1 MNIYILIGGR
11 SERMGRSKVELFLP
25 RLAAVTREGGNAVYA
40 VQRFGGE
47 GTELVETIFEPP
59 HDRQVPAFG
68 VLRALEH
75 ARGRCIVLAV
85 DYPTLTS
92 AVLRI
97 LMART
102 AASPAALV
110 IPRWQGCLQPL
121 CAGYDAPRVAPRL
134 AERIA
139 DGKLD
144 LHGLADDVETEV
156 LDEREL
162 PPLPNINTPEDLQ
175 EVALHMKSGAQ
186 DVEEG

>member
-25 RLAAVTREGGNAVYA
+25 RLVTVAGEVGESVYA

-47 GTELVETIFEPP
+47 ATELAETIFEPP
-59 HDRQVPAFG
+59 HDGQVPAFG

-75 ARGRCIVLAV
+75 ALDRSRPRCVVLAV
-85 DYPTLTS
+85 DYPTLT
-92 AVLRI
+92 AGALRT
-97 LMART
+97 LAGRT

-110 IPRWQGCLQPL
+110 LPRWQGRLQPL
-121 CAGYDAPRVAPRL
+121 CAGYDALHVAPRL

-139 DGKLD
+139 AGRLD
-144 LHGLADDVETEV
+144 LRGLADDVEAEI

-162 PPLPNINTPEDLQ
+162 PALPNVNTPEDLQ
-175 EVALHMKSGAQ
+175 EAMKQS
-186 DVEEG
+186 